1 MIYNHKATGRAL
13 SMPAGFAIGLCF
25 SLCAT
30 LILSAILA
38 KFVSAEKLEW
48 ETIGYGIMMILLIT
62 SVIGAKATCMMI
74 KRRKL
79 ISCML
84 AGLFYWLA
92 LLITTAL
99 FFGGQYS
106 GMGVTGLIILCGS
119 ALVCLLELRG
129 EKGRKANSRR
139 IVTGKRP

>member
-1 MIYNHKATGRAL
+1 MICNHKATGKAL
-13 SMPAGFAIGLCF
+13 SMPAGFAIGVCISF
-25 SLCAT
+25 CTT

-38 KFVSAEKLEW
+38 KLVSAEKLEW
-48 ETIGYGIMMILLIT
+48 ERIGYGIMMILLIT
-62 SVIGAKATCMMI
+62 SVIGAKATCLMI

-79 ISCML
+79 ISCMF

-119 ALVCLLELRG
+119 SAVCLLELRG
-129 EKGRKANSRR
+129 EKGRKKNRR
-139 IVTGKRP
+139 IAPGKRP

>member
-1 MIYNHKATGRAL
+1 MIYNHKGTGRAL
-13 SMPAGFAIGLCF
+13 SMPAGFAIGLCVSF
-25 SLCAT
+25 CST

-38 KFVSAEKLEW
+38 KLVSAEKLEW

-129 EKGRKANSRR
+129 EKGRKATSRR
-139 IVTGKRP
+139 IAPGKRP

>member
-1 MIYNHKATGRAL
+1 MINNHKATGRAL

-25 SLCAT
+25 SLCTT
-30 LILSAILA
+30 LILSVILA
-38 KFVSAEKLEW
+38 QLVSAEKLEW
-48 ETIGYGIMMILLIT
+48 ETIGYGIMAILLIT
-62 SVIGAKATCMMI
+62 SIIGAKATCMMI

-92 LLITTAL
+92 LLMTTAL

-119 ALVCLLELRG
+119 ALVCLSELRG
-129 EKGRKANSRR
+129 EKGRKAASRR
-139 IVTGKRP
+139 IVSGKRP